1 MNDPYGK
8 GYFLIAN
15 PVLPDPNFSRTV
27 VLLCNHDEH
36 GSFGLVI
43 NKEAE
48 LAPSEIFSGID
59 RLRSYNG
66 RAFVGG
72 PVSQSQMFYI
82 CRSKEPVPEMDQI
95 CPGVHLGMDWNFL
108 DGVMNRISDP
118 DINLRFFLG
127 YSGWGAGQLASEMER
142 RSWLTSKADESLVF
156 ENNLDRVWAGA
167 VKSLGKE
174 YEYLIQAPVN
184 PQWN

>member
-1 MNDPYGK
+1 
-8 GYFLIAN
+8 
-15 PVLPDPNFSRTV
+15 
-27 VLLCNHDEH
+27 
-36 GSFGLVI
+36 
-43 NKEAE
+43 
-48 LAPSEIFSGID
+48 
-59 RLRSYNG
+59 
-66 RAFVGG
+66 
-72 PVSQSQMFYI
+72 
-82 CRSKEPVPEMDQI
+82 MDQI

-174 YEYLIQAPVN
+174 YEYRMQAPVN